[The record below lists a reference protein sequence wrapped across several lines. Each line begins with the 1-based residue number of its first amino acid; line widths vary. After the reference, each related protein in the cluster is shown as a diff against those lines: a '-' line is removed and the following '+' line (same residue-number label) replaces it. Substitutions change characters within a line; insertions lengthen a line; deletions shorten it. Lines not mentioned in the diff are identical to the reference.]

1 MKIKRQLSFEHKK
14 DLLYNF
20 CALDRVCF
28 HKNNCELSELN
39 ILQPSRSE
47 SVKDKSYYRKS
58 SSDEDDSKKE
68 NPYENLAGPSLI
80 YEALDHVRRL
90 NGTKKISKPLKVR
103 YLSEDLRQRINAL
116 EEQLE
121 KEGFTESKKTSEDTS
136 NLRENITCQDKF
148 SNKDSSSKHNL
159 NSNLKTEKYKSFKDI
174 ELDDK
179 DDDSLFY
186 RKAMQHVKRMNNEK
200 KAVLAKI
207 GNNFKL
213 FLIII
218 VAFAGY
224 YAYNVYTRS
233 DEELSVSAL
242 QAKLPLKLDT
252 YTTLQKVSLDDNSLN
267 LEVIKSKESFQNI
280 KDPNSAL
287 NVYIQSASSNFCKIP
302 LFSDM
307 IKKGRRISV
316 LIKADD
322 DSFNKEFVV
331 SHCDK

>member
-1 MKIKRQLSFEHKK
+1 MKIKRQLNQDEQK
-14 DLLYNF
+14 DLIKDFVQNNNSDLHST
-20 CALDRVCF
+20 CRDSLSSKDTLKDSDALVDD
-28 HKNNCELSELN
+28 
-39 ILQPSRSE
+39 E
-47 SVKDKSYYRKS
+47 SNK
-58 SSDEDDSKKE
+58 EQHKKE

-90 NGTKKISKPLKVR
+90 YGTKPISKPLKVR
-103 YLSEDLRQRINAL
+103 FLPNDVKERLKDLEEEFENERMSED
-116 EEQLE
+116 
-121 KEGFTESKKTSEDTS
+121 KKLSDY
-136 NLRENITCQDKF
+136 
-148 SNKDSSSKHNL
+148 
-159 NSNLKTEKYKSFKDI
+159 NSNSQDEINENSRSYIEKGEIHNIDLQKYKSFKDI
-174 ELDDK
+174 HIGSKAGNKVDE
-179 DDDSLFY
+179 SLFY
-186 RKAMQHVKRMNNEK
+186 EKAMQHVNRMNNEK

-207 GNNFKL
+207 SKNFKL

-242 QAKLPLKLDT
+242 QAKLPIKLDS

-267 LEVIKSKESFQNI
+267 LEVIKSKESFQEI
-280 KDPNSAL
+280 KDLDSAL

-316 LIKADD
+316 LLKSDD
-322 DSFNKEFVV
+322 GSFSREFVV

>member
-1 MKIKRQLSFEHKK
+1 MKIKRQLNQDEQK
-14 DLLYNF
+14 DLIKDFVQNNNSDLH
-20 CALDRVCF
+20 CTCRDSLSSKDTLKDSGALVDD
-28 HKNNCELSELN
+28 
-39 ILQPSRSE
+39 E
-47 SVKDKSYYRKS
+47 SNK
-58 SSDEDDSKKE
+58 EQHKKE

-90 NGTKKISKPLKVR
+90 YGTKPISKPLKVR
-103 YLSEDLRQRINAL
+103 FLPNDVKERLKDLEEEFENERMSED
-116 EEQLE
+116 
-121 KEGFTESKKTSEDTS
+121 KKLS
-136 NLRENITCQDKF
+136 NY
-148 SNKDSSSKHNL
+148 
-159 NSNLKTEKYKSFKDI
+159 NSNSRDEINENSRSYIEKGEIHNIDLQKYKSFKDI
-174 ELDDK
+174 HIGSKAGNKVDE
-179 DDDSLFY
+179 SLFY
-186 RKAMQHVKRMNNEK
+186 EKAMQHVNRMNNEK

-207 GNNFKL
+207 SKNFKL

-233 DEELSVSAL
+233 DEELSVSAI
-242 QAKLPLKLDT
+242 QAKLPLKLDS

-267 LEVIKSKESFQNI
+267 LEVIKAKESFQDI
-280 KDPNSAL
+280 KDLESAL

-316 LIKADD
+316 LLKSDD
-322 DSFNKEFVV
+322 DSFIREFVV

>member
-1 MKIKRQLSFEHKK
+1 MKIKRQLNQDEQK
-14 DLLYNF
+14 DLIKDFVQNNNSDLHST
-20 CALDRVCF
+20 CRDSLSSKDTLKDSDALVDD
-28 HKNNCELSELN
+28 
-39 ILQPSRSE
+39 E
-47 SVKDKSYYRKS
+47 SNK
-58 SSDEDDSKKE
+58 EQHKKE

-90 NGTKKISKPLKVR
+90 YGTKPISKPLKVR
-103 YLSEDLRQRINAL
+103 FLPNDVKERLKDLEEEFENERMSED
-116 EEQLE
+116 
-121 KEGFTESKKTSEDTS
+121 KKLSDY
-136 NLRENITCQDKF
+136 
-148 SNKDSSSKHNL
+148 
-159 NSNLKTEKYKSFKDI
+159 NSNSQDEINENSRSYIEKGEIHNIDLQKYKSFKDI
-174 ELDDK
+174 HIGSKAGNKVDE
-179 DDDSLFY
+179 SLFY
-186 RKAMQHVKRMNNEK
+186 EKAMQHVNRMNNEK

-207 GNNFKL
+207 SKNFKL

-242 QAKLPLKLDT
+242 QAKLPIKLDS

-267 LEVIKSKESFQNI
+267 LEVIKSKESFQEI
-280 KDPNSAL
+280 KDLDSAL

-302 LFSDM
+302 LFFDM

-316 LIKADD
+316 LLKSDD
-322 DSFNKEFVV
+322 DSFSREFVV

>member
-1 MKIKRQLSFEHKK
+1 MKIKRQLNQDEQK
-14 DLLYNF
+14 DLIKDFVQNNNSDLHSTYIDSLSSKDTLKDSD
-20 CALDRVCF
+20 ALVD
-28 HKNNCELSELN
+28 
-39 ILQPSRSE
+39 
-47 SVKDKSYYRKS
+47 
-58 SSDEDDSKKE
+58 DDSSKEQYKKE

-90 NGTKKISKPLKVR
+90 NGTKTISKPLKVR
-103 YLSEDLRQRINAL
+103 FLPDDVKERLKDL
-116 EEQLE
+116 EEEFE
-121 KEGFTESKKTSEDTS
+121 KERMSENKKPSD
-136 NLRENITCQDKF
+136 D
-148 SNKDSSSKHNL
+148 
-159 NSNLKTEKYKSFKDI
+159 NSNSQDEINKNSISYMEKEEIHNIDLQKYKSFKDI
-174 ELDDK
+174 HIGNKAGNKVDE
-179 DDDSLFY
+179 SLFY
-186 RKAMQHVKRMNNEK
+186 KKAMQHVNRMNNEK

-207 GNNFKL
+207 SKNFKL

-242 QAKLPLKLDT
+242 QAKLPIKLDS

-267 LEVIKSKESFQNI
+267 LEVIKSKESFQEI
-280 KDPNSAL
+280 KDLDSAL

-316 LIKADD
+316 LLKADD
-322 DSFNKEFVV
+322 NSFNKEFVV
-331 SHCDK
+331 SNCDNKID

>member
-1 MKIKRQLSFEHKK
+1 MKIIRQLNQDEQK
-14 DLLYNF
+14 DLIKNLIQDNNS
-20 CALDRVCF
+20 VF
-28 HKNNCELSELN
+28 HNESCDLSAPNDLFKDNDALSEAN
-39 ILQPSRSE
+39 SN
-47 SVKDKSYYRKS
+47 KDRQ
-58 SSDEDDSKKE
+58 EKE

-90 NGTKKISKPLKVR
+90 NGTKPISKPLKVR
-103 YLSEDLRQRINAL
+103 YLPDDVKERLKDL
-116 EEQLE
+116 EEEFE
-121 KEGFTESKKTSEDTS
+121 KEKSSA
-136 NLRENITCQDKF
+136 
-148 SNKDSSSKHNL
+148 NKNPLDD
-159 NSNLKTEKYKSFKDI
+159 NSNLQDELEENDHSYLENEKIHNLDLRKYKSFKDI
-174 ELDDK
+174 RIGSK
-179 DDDSLFY
+179 VGRKTGNNVDDSLFY
-186 RKAMQHVKRMNNEK
+186 KKAMQHVNRMNNEK

-207 GNNFKL
+207 SKNFKL

-242 QAKLPLKLDT
+242 QAKLPIKLDS

-267 LEVIKSKESFQNI
+267 LEVIKSKEAFQEV
-280 KDPNSAL
+280 KDLDSAL

-316 LIKADD
+316 LLKADD
-322 DSFNKEFVV
+322 NSFDKEFVV

>member
-1 MKIKRQLSFEHKK
+1 MKIKRQLNQDEQK
-14 DLLYNF
+14 DLIKDFVQNNNSDLHST
-20 CALDRVCF
+20 CRDSLSSKDTLKDSDALVDD
-28 HKNNCELSELN
+28 
-39 ILQPSRSE
+39 E
-47 SVKDKSYYRKS
+47 SNK
-58 SSDEDDSKKE
+58 EQHKKE

-90 NGTKKISKPLKVR
+90 YGTKPISKPLKVR
-103 YLSEDLRQRINAL
+103 FLPNDVKERLKDLEEEFENERMSED
-116 EEQLE
+116 
-121 KEGFTESKKTSEDTS
+121 KKLSDY
-136 NLRENITCQDKF
+136 
-148 SNKDSSSKHNL
+148 
-159 NSNLKTEKYKSFKDI
+159 NSNSKDEINENSRSYIEKGEIHNIDLQKYKSFKDI
-174 ELDDK
+174 HIGSKAGNKVDE
-179 DDDSLFY
+179 SLFY
-186 RKAMQHVKRMNNEK
+186 EKAMQHVNRMNNEK

-207 GNNFKL
+207 SKNFKL

-242 QAKLPLKLDT
+242 QAKLPIKLDS

-267 LEVIKSKESFQNI
+267 LEVIKSKESFQEI
-280 KDPNSAL
+280 KDLDSAL

-316 LIKADD
+316 LLKTDD
-322 DSFNKEFVV
+322 NSFNKEFVV
-331 SHCDK
+331 SNCDNKID

>member
-1 MKIKRQLSFEHKK
+1 MKIKRQLNQDEQK
-14 DLLYNF
+14 DLIKDF
-20 CALDRVCF
+20 VQ
-28 HKNNCELSELN
+28 NNNSDLHSTCRDSLSSKDTLKDSDV
-39 ILQPSRSE
+39 LVDDE
-47 SVKDKSYYRKS
+47 SNK
-58 SSDEDDSKKE
+58 EQHKKE

-90 NGTKKISKPLKVR
+90 YGTKPISKPLKVR
-103 YLSEDLRQRINAL
+103 FLPNDVKERLKDLEEEFENERMSED
-116 EEQLE
+116 
-121 KEGFTESKKTSEDTS
+121 KKLSDY
-136 NLRENITCQDKF
+136 
-148 SNKDSSSKHNL
+148 
-159 NSNLKTEKYKSFKDI
+159 NSNSQDEINENSRSYIEKGEIHNIDLQKYKSFKDI
-174 ELDDK
+174 HIGSKAGNKVDE
-179 DDDSLFY
+179 SLFY
-186 RKAMQHVKRMNNEK
+186 EKAMQHVNRMNNEK

-207 GNNFKL
+207 SKNFKL

-242 QAKLPLKLDT
+242 QAKLPIKLDS

-267 LEVIKSKESFQNI
+267 LEVIKSKESFQEI
-280 KDPNSAL
+280 KDLDSAL

-316 LIKADD
+316 LLKSDD
-322 DSFNKEFVV
+322 DSFSREFVV

>member
-1 MKIKRQLSFEHKK
+1 MKIKRQLNQDEQK
-14 DLLYNF
+14 DLIKDFVQNNNSDLHST
-20 CALDRVCF
+20 CRDSLSSKDTLKDSDALVDD
-28 HKNNCELSELN
+28 
-39 ILQPSRSE
+39 E
-47 SVKDKSYYRKS
+47 SNK
-58 SSDEDDSKKE
+58 EQHKKE

-90 NGTKKISKPLKVR
+90 YGTKPISKPLKVR
-103 YLSEDLRQRINAL
+103 FLPNDVKERLKDLEEEFENERMSED
-116 EEQLE
+116 
-121 KEGFTESKKTSEDTS
+121 KKLSDY
-136 NLRENITCQDKF
+136 
-148 SNKDSSSKHNL
+148 
-159 NSNLKTEKYKSFKDI
+159 NSNSQDEINENSRSYIEKGEIHNIDLQKYKSFKDI
-174 ELDDK
+174 HIGSKAGNKVDE
-179 DDDSLFY
+179 SLFY
-186 RKAMQHVKRMNNEK
+186 EKAMQHVNRMNNEK

-207 GNNFKL
+207 SKNFKL

-242 QAKLPLKLDT
+242 QAKLPIKLDS
-252 YTTLQKVSLDDNSLN
+252 YTTFQKVSLDDNSLN
-267 LEVIKSKESFQNI
+267 LEVIKSKESFQEI
-280 KDPNSAL
+280 KDLDSAL

-316 LIKADD
+316 LLKSDD
-322 DSFNKEFVV
+322 DSFSREFVV

>member
-1 MKIKRQLSFEHKK
+1 MKIKRQLNQDEQK
-14 DLLYNF
+14 DLIKDFVQNNNSDLHST
-20 CALDRVCF
+20 CRDSLSSKDTLKDSDALVDD
-28 HKNNCELSELN
+28 
-39 ILQPSRSE
+39 E
-47 SVKDKSYYRKS
+47 SNK
-58 SSDEDDSKKE
+58 EQHKKE

-90 NGTKKISKPLKVR
+90 YGTKPISKPLKVR
-103 YLSEDLRQRINAL
+103 FLPNDVKERLKDLEEEFENERMSED
-116 EEQLE
+116 
-121 KEGFTESKKTSEDTS
+121 KKLSDY
-136 NLRENITCQDKF
+136 
-148 SNKDSSSKHNL
+148 
-159 NSNLKTEKYKSFKDI
+159 NSNSQDEINENSRSYIEKGEIHNIDLQKYKSFKDI
-174 ELDDK
+174 HIGSKAGNKVDE
-179 DDDSLFY
+179 SLFY
-186 RKAMQHVKRMNNEK
+186 KKAMQHVNRMNNEK

-207 GNNFKL
+207 SKNFKL

-242 QAKLPLKLDT
+242 QAKLPIKLDS

-267 LEVIKSKESFQNI
+267 LEVIKSKESFQEI
-280 KDPNSAL
+280 KDLDSAL

-316 LIKADD
+316 LLKSDD
-322 DSFNKEFVV
+322 DSFSREFVV

>member
-1 MKIKRQLSFEHKK
+1 MKIKRQLNQDEQK
-14 DLLYNF
+14 DLIKDFVQNNNSDLHST
-20 CALDRVCF
+20 CRDSLSSKDTLKDSDALVDD
-28 HKNNCELSELN
+28 
-39 ILQPSRSE
+39 E
-47 SVKDKSYYRKS
+47 SNK
-58 SSDEDDSKKE
+58 EQHKKE

-90 NGTKKISKPLKVR
+90 YGTKPISKPLKVR
-103 YLSEDLRQRINAL
+103 FLPNDVKERLKDLEEEFENERMSED
-116 EEQLE
+116 
-121 KEGFTESKKTSEDTS
+121 KKLSDY
-136 NLRENITCQDKF
+136 
-148 SNKDSSSKHNL
+148 
-159 NSNLKTEKYKSFKDI
+159 NSNSQDEINENSRSYIEKGEIHNIDLQKYKSFKDI
-174 ELDDK
+174 HIGSKAGNKVDE
-179 DDDSLFY
+179 SLFY
-186 RKAMQHVKRMNNEK
+186 EKAMQHVNRMNNEK

-207 GNNFKL
+207 SKNFKL

-242 QAKLPLKLDT
+242 QGKLPIKLDS

-267 LEVIKSKESFQNI
+267 LEVIKSKESFQEI
-280 KDPNSAL
+280 KDLDSAL

-316 LIKADD
+316 LLKSDD
-322 DSFNKEFVV
+322 DSFSREFVV

>member
-1 MKIKRQLSFEHKK
+1 MKIKRQLNQDEQK
-14 DLLYNF
+14 DLIKDFVQNNNSDLHST
-20 CALDRVCF
+20 CRDSLSSKDTLKDSDALVDD
-28 HKNNCELSELN
+28 
-39 ILQPSRSE
+39 E
-47 SVKDKSYYRKS
+47 SNK
-58 SSDEDDSKKE
+58 EQHKKE

-90 NGTKKISKPLKVR
+90 YGTKPISKPLKVR
-103 YLSEDLRQRINAL
+103 FLPNDVKERLKDLEEEFENERMSED
-116 EEQLE
+116 
-121 KEGFTESKKTSEDTS
+121 KKLSDY
-136 NLRENITCQDKF
+136 
-148 SNKDSSSKHNL
+148 
-159 NSNLKTEKYKSFKDI
+159 NSNSQDEINENSRSYIEKGEIHNIDLQKYKSFKDI
-174 ELDDK
+174 HIGSKAGNKVDE
-179 DDDSLFY
+179 SLFY
-186 RKAMQHVKRMNNEK
+186 EKAMQHVNRMNNEK

-207 GNNFKL
+207 SKNFKL

-242 QAKLPLKLDT
+242 QAKLPIKLDS

-267 LEVIKSKESFQNI
+267 FEVIKSKESFQEI
-280 KDPNSAL
+280 KDLESVL

-316 LIKADD
+316 LLKSDD
-322 DSFNKEFVV
+322 DSFSREFVV

>member
-1 MKIKRQLSFEHKK
+1 MKIIRQLNQDEQK
-14 DLLYNF
+14 DLIKNLIQDNNS
-20 CALDRVCF
+20 VF
-28 HKNNCELSELN
+28 HNESCDLSAPNDLFKDNDALSEAN
-39 ILQPSRSE
+39 SN
-47 SVKDKSYYRKS
+47 KDRQ
-58 SSDEDDSKKE
+58 EKE

-90 NGTKKISKPLKVR
+90 NGTKPISKPLKVR
-103 YLSEDLRQRINAL
+103 YLPDDVKERLKDL
-116 EEQLE
+116 EEEFE
-121 KEGFTESKKTSEDTS
+121 KEKSSA
-136 NLRENITCQDKF
+136 
-148 SNKDSSSKHNL
+148 NKNPLDD
-159 NSNLKTEKYKSFKDI
+159 NSNLQDELEENDHSYLENEKIHNLDLRKYKSFKDI
-174 ELDDK
+174 RIGSK
-179 DDDSLFY
+179 VGRKTGNNVDDSLFY
-186 RKAMQHVKRMNNEK
+186 KKAMQHVNRMNNEK

-207 GNNFKL
+207 SKNFKL

-242 QAKLPLKLDT
+242 QAKLPIKLDT

-267 LEVIKSKESFQNI
+267 LEVIKSKEAFQEV
-280 KDPNSAL
+280 KDLDSAL

-316 LIKADD
+316 LLKADD
-322 DSFNKEFVV
+322 NSFDKEFVV

>member
-1 MKIKRQLSFEHKK
+1 MKIKRQLYLNFQK
-14 DLLYNF
+14 DLLE
-20 CALDRVCF
+20 DRVHLF
-28 HKNNCELSELN
+28 VNNCDFNKVETSHSEESNLLKNAVSLSKTVSNADNL
-39 ILQPSRSE
+39 
-47 SVKDKSYYRKS
+47 
-58 SSDEDDSKKE
+58 KKE

-80 YEALDHVRRL
+80 YKALEHVRRL
-90 NGTKKISKPLKVR
+90 NGTERISKPLKAS
-103 YLSEDLRQRINAL
+103 YLPDEIKSRLKDL
-116 EEQLE
+116 EEEFE
-121 KEGFTESKKTSEDTS
+121 KERMSENKKPSD
-136 NLRENITCQDKF
+136 D
-148 SNKDSSSKHNL
+148 
-159 NSNLKTEKYKSFKDI
+159 NSNSQDEINKNSISYMEKEEIHNIDLQKYKSFKDI
-174 ELDDK
+174 HIGNKAGNKVDE
-179 DDDSLFY
+179 SLFY
-186 RKAMQHVKRMNNEK
+186 KKAMQHVNRMNNEK

-207 GNNFKL
+207 SKNFKL

-242 QAKLPLKLDT
+242 QAKLPIKLDS

-267 LEVIKSKESFQNI
+267 LEVIKAKESFQDI
-280 KDPNSAL
+280 KDLESAL

-316 LIKADD
+316 LLKSDD
-322 DSFNKEFVV
+322 DSFSREFVV

>member
-1 MKIKRQLSFEHKK
+1 MKIKRQLNQDEQK
-14 DLLYNF
+14 DLIKDFVQNNNSDLHST
-20 CALDRVCF
+20 CRDSLSSKDTLKDSDALVDD
-28 HKNNCELSELN
+28 
-39 ILQPSRSE
+39 E
-47 SVKDKSYYRKS
+47 SNK
-58 SSDEDDSKKE
+58 EQHKKE

-90 NGTKKISKPLKVR
+90 YGTKPISKPLKVR
-103 YLSEDLRQRINAL
+103 FLPNDVKERLKDLEEEFENERMSED
-116 EEQLE
+116 
-121 KEGFTESKKTSEDTS
+121 KKLSDY
-136 NLRENITCQDKF
+136 
-148 SNKDSSSKHNL
+148 
-159 NSNLKTEKYKSFKDI
+159 NSNSQDEINENSRSHIEKGEIHNIDLQKYKSFKDI
-174 ELDDK
+174 HIGSKAGNKVDE
-179 DDDSLFY
+179 SLFY
-186 RKAMQHVKRMNNEK
+186 EKAMQHVNRMNNEK

-207 GNNFKL
+207 SKNFKL

-242 QAKLPLKLDT
+242 QAKLPIKLDS

-267 LEVIKSKESFQNI
+267 LEVIKSKESFQEI
-280 KDPNSAL
+280 KDLDSAL

-316 LIKADD
+316 LLKSDD
-322 DSFNKEFVV
+322 DSFSREFVV

>member
-1 MKIKRQLSFEHKK
+1 MKIKRQLNQDEQK
-14 DLLYNF
+14 DLIKDFVQNNNSDLHST
-20 CALDRVCF
+20 CRDSLSSKDTLKDSDALVDD
-28 HKNNCELSELN
+28 
-39 ILQPSRSE
+39 E
-47 SVKDKSYYRKS
+47 SNK
-58 SSDEDDSKKE
+58 EQHKKE

-90 NGTKKISKPLKVR
+90 YGTKPISKPLKVR
-103 YLSEDLRQRINAL
+103 FLPNDVKERLKDLEEEFENERMSED
-116 EEQLE
+116 
-121 KEGFTESKKTSEDTS
+121 KKLSDY
-136 NLRENITCQDKF
+136 
-148 SNKDSSSKHNL
+148 
-159 NSNLKTEKYKSFKDI
+159 NSNSQDEINENSRSYIEKGEIHNIDLQKYKSFKDI
-174 ELDDK
+174 HIGSKAGNKVDE
-179 DDDSLFY
+179 SLFY
-186 RKAMQHVKRMNNEK
+186 EKAMQHVNRMNNEK

-207 GNNFKL
+207 SKNFKL

-242 QAKLPLKLDT
+242 QAKLPIKLDS

-267 LEVIKSKESFQNI
+267 LEVIKSKESFQEI
-280 KDPNSAL
+280 KDLDSAL

-307 IKKGRRISV
+307 IKKSRRISV
-316 LIKADD
+316 LLKSDD
-322 DSFNKEFVV
+322 DSFSREFVV

>member
-1 MKIKRQLSFEHKK
+1 MKIKRQLNQDEQK
-14 DLLYNF
+14 DLIKDFVQNNNSDLHST
-20 CALDRVCF
+20 CRDSLSSKDTLKDSDALVDD
-28 HKNNCELSELN
+28 
-39 ILQPSRSE
+39 E
-47 SVKDKSYYRKS
+47 SNK
-58 SSDEDDSKKE
+58 EQHKKE

-90 NGTKKISKPLKVR
+90 YGTKPISKPLKVR
-103 YLSEDLRQRINAL
+103 FLPNDVKERLKDLEEEFENERMSED
-116 EEQLE
+116 
-121 KEGFTESKKTSEDTS
+121 KKLSDY
-136 NLRENITCQDKF
+136 
-148 SNKDSSSKHNL
+148 
-159 NSNLKTEKYKSFKDI
+159 NSNSQDEINENSRSYIEKGEIHNIDLQKYKSFKDI
-174 ELDDK
+174 HIGSKAGNKVDE
-179 DDDSLFY
+179 SLFY
-186 RKAMQHVKRMNNEK
+186 EKAMQHVNRMNNEK

-207 GNNFKL
+207 SKNFKL

-242 QAKLPLKLDT
+242 QAKLPIKLDS

-267 LEVIKSKESFQNI
+267 LEVVKAKESFQNI
-280 KDPNSAL
+280 KDLESAL

-316 LIKADD
+316 LLKSDD
-322 DSFNKEFVV
+322 DSFSREFVV

>member
-1 MKIKRQLSFEHKK
+1 MKIIRQLNQDVQKELIKNLIQDNNS
-14 DLLYNF
+14 
-20 CALDRVCF
+20 VC
-28 HKNNCELSELN
+28 HNENCELSAPNDLLKDIDALAEGNLN
-39 ILQPSRSE
+39 
-47 SVKDKSYYRKS
+47 KDCQA
-58 SSDEDDSKKE
+58 KE

-90 NGTKKISKPLKVR
+90 NGTKPISKPLKVK
-103 YLSEDLRQRINAL
+103 YLPDDVKERLKEL
-116 EEQLE
+116 EEEFE
-121 KEGFTESKKTSEDTS
+121 KEKSSANK
-136 NLRENITCQDKF
+136 NLSD
-148 SNKDSSSKHNL
+148 D
-159 NSNLKTEKYKSFKDI
+159 NSNLQDDLEENDRSYIENDKIHNLALQKYKSFKDI
-174 ELDDK
+174 RIGTKVGSKVGNKIDE
-179 DDDSLFY
+179 SLFY
-186 RKAMQHVKRMNNEK
+186 KKAMQHVNRMNNEK

-207 GNNFKL
+207 SKNFKL

-242 QAKLPLKLDT
+242 QAKLPIKLDT

-267 LEVIKSKESFQNI
+267 LEVIKSKEAFQEV
-280 KDPNSAL
+280 KDLDSAL

-316 LIKADD
+316 LLKADD
-322 DSFNKEFVV
+322 NSFDKEFVV

>member
-1 MKIKRQLSFEHKK
+1 MKIKRQLNQDEQK
-14 DLLYNF
+14 DHIKDFVQNNNSDLHSTCRDSLSSKDTLKDSD
-20 CALDRVCF
+20 ALVD
-28 HKNNCELSELN
+28 
-39 ILQPSRSE
+39 
-47 SVKDKSYYRKS
+47 
-58 SSDEDDSKKE
+58 DDSNKEKYKKE

-90 NGTKKISKPLKVR
+90 NGTKPISKPLKVR
-103 YLSEDLRQRINAL
+103 FLPDDVKERAKAL
-116 EEQLE
+116 EEEFE
-121 KEGFTESKKTSEDTS
+121 KERMS
-136 NLRENITCQDKF
+136 ENIKPSD
-148 SNKDSSSKHNL
+148 D
-159 NSNLKTEKYKSFKDI
+159 NSNSQDEINKNSRSNMEKEEIHNIDLQKYKSFKDI
-174 ELDDK
+174 HIGGKAGNKVDE
-179 DDDSLFY
+179 SLFY
-186 RKAMQHVKRMNNEK
+186 KKAMQHVNRMNNEK

-207 GNNFKL
+207 SKNFKL

-242 QAKLPLKLDT
+242 QAKLPIKLDS
-252 YTTLQKVSLDDNSLN
+252 YTTLQKVALDDNSLN
-267 LEVIKSKESFQNI
+267 LEVIKSKESFQEI
-280 KDPNSAL
+280 KDLDSAL

-316 LIKADD
+316 LLKADD
-322 DSFNKEFVV
+322 NSFNKEFVV